1 VGQFSAGGVTKTLAE
16 VWDGSN
22 WVIQT
27 TSNPAGA
34 ASSGLMGVSCTSA
47 TACEAVGS
55 SGTGASA
62 VTLAERLNGTNWAIQ
77 PTPNTAG
84 NANLLDGV
92 SCTSATACM
101 AVGTEAERWN
111 GTNWTPVTIA
121 EPKGDAPAELDHVS
135 CTDRNNCMAAGNFFN
150 KEAILTLVAEHWNGT
165 KWQVQATPI
174 SSVNDCGWTLGT
186 PPPPATPATVRPDRR
201 DHDGGV

>member
-1 VGQFSAGGVTKTLAE
+1 
-16 VWDGSN
+16 
-22 WVIQT
+22 
-27 TSNPAGA
+27 
-34 ASSGLMGVSCTSA
+34 
-47 TACEAVGS
+47 
-55 SGTGASA
+55 
-62 VTLAERLNGTNWAIQ
+62 LNGTNWAIQ

-135 CTDRNNCMAAGNFFN
+135 CTDRNNCVAAGNFFN

-174 SSVNDCGWTLGT
+174 SSVNDSSFLTDVSCTGANSCTAVGSSHDPLGPNHALVEDWSLRWQDQSPV
-186 PPPPATPATVRPDRR
+186 PPSGTIANSLDKVSCTAFTPAWRSVAPRWTAASSSPLPRYGRATAGPP
-201 DHDGGV
+201 